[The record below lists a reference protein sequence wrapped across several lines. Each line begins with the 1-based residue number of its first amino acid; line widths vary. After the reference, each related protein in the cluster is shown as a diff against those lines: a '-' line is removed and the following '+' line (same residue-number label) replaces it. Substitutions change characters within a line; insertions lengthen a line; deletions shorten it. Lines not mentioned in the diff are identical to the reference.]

1 MAKADVKAGRAF
13 VELYIKQTA
22 FVKGLNNA
30 RKQLNEFGDKL
41 LSVGA
46 RMAAAGAAI
55 SGALGGALMH
65 FAAVG
70 DQLDKM
76 SQRTGV
82 SATALAELGFAAEQS
97 GTNIEAVEKVLTRLN
112 KTIGEA
118 RVGSKVAAEAMEL
131 VGVSAADLA
140 TKDTEQIFTQIA
152 AALEAMPNAADRASI
167 AMRIFGKSGTQI
179 LPMLES
185 MEALREEARNLGI
198 APSDEAVK
206 NAAII
211 TDAINRLKRV
221 VGAAMFEIGAAIAP
235 LATDFANTMTVVVRQ
250 FAIFVREN
258 GRLIV
263 NIAKTAAKF
272 AMLTAAV
279 IAFGVALKL
288 TALLLAG
295 ISFLLMNPAIAM
307 GLVGIFT
314 AAAVAAKLFGDE
326 VKKSFSAVSEFASSG
341 DFASAWELIVQ
352 QLKVIW
358 LEFTTAIPHALN
370 EAFRSVANMNIEL
383 GRMLGLDVD
392 ETAMSTAREFD
403 KKQRELLG
411 ELVEAQERLAELR
424 ARAANQSA
432 AARRAAGTDVD
443 EDGELTGPLT
453 RTFSSS
459 TTARAIMEQTRGPAA
474 KQDDLKAAVEK
485 QTAANRENTSR
496 IVAAIRDGRLVFT

>member
-1 MAKADVKAGRAF
+1 MAKADVKAGRAY

-206 NAAII
+206 SAAII

-326 VKKSFSAVSEFASSG
+326 VKKSFGAVAEFASSG
-341 DFASAWELIVQ
+341 DFTSAWAVIVQ
-352 QLKVIW
+352 TLKVTW
-358 LEFTTAIPHALN
+358 LEFTTAIPHAMN
-370 EAFRSVANMNIEL
+370 EALRQAAKGIIAFRSAIGFDTAGMADII
-383 GRMLGLDVD
+383 D
-392 ETAMSTAREFD
+392 EGFDQKQRDILADLAMA
-403 KKQRELLG
+403 QREL
-411 ELVEAQERLAELR
+411 ADLR

-453 RTFSSS
+453 RTFSAS

-485 QTAANRENTSR
+485 QTAANRENTAR